1 VGEAGGVAEMFY
13 RAREDRFQAEV
24 ASAARPARAASNL
37 RLLSILGALA
47 LLAVAVFA
55 RLVWLGIPIV
65 VLLVAFVVL
74 VVWHQRLRVRL
85 ATAGTMAAIQREAL
99 ARIGRRWEGI
109 PTPPPISAPPDHAYA
124 RDLDILGPASLLH
137 LVDTTTSPM
146 GEAELARWLLAP
158 APPEAARERQVA
170 VSELA
175 GAIEVWQALEAAGR
189 QARLTAD
196 GAAPDPEPF
205 LTWGEQTPAGG
216 RIMSW
221 VAVISPILFWLSLVL
236 WGVRV
241 LPWPV
246 WIVFFVVD
254 IALAFALLGGAE
266 QTLAPVRLQQGRV
279 APYGLQL
286 SLFQRHGWEAP
297 LLRRLA
303 ESARSGTAP
312 AEARLRSLSRIVSFS
327 VPPTTLLFFP
337 LQVLFLWNVHLSAL
351 ADRWRRVNGH
361 LVRRWLLALGEI
373 EALASL
379 AALRHREPAWT
390 LPELVPDA
398 VEITGVRLG
407 HPLIDPAVRVD
418 NDVRVGPAGELLLVT
433 GSNMSGKSTLL
444 RAIGVNAVLGAAGG
458 PVCAESLRLPS
469 LRLWT
474 SMRIDDSLA
483 RGVSYFLAEVQRLK
497 EVVDG
502 IDLAADEPSVL
513 GCYLLDEILQGTN
526 TAERTTAARAVLLR
540 LAGRRAIGAC
550 STHDLALAS
559 DPGLA
564 RVARN
569 VHLQETIG
577 SGPDGRTTMTFD
589 YRLRDGV
596 ATSTNALRLMA
607 AMGLPAGDGQQA

>member
-1 VGEAGGVAEMFY
+1 
-13 RAREDRFQAEV
+13 
-24 ASAARPARAASNL
+24 
-37 RLLSILGALA
+37 
-47 LLAVAVFA
+47 
-55 RLVWLGIPIV
+55 
-65 VLLVAFVVL
+65 VL
-74 VVWHQRLRVRL
+74 VIWHRRLRTRL
-85 ATAGTMAAIQREAL
+85 STARTMAAIQDEAL
-99 ARIGRRWEGI
+99 ARIRRQWERI
-109 PTPPPISAPPDHAYA
+109 PSPPPIGAPPDHPYA
-124 RDLDILGPASLLH
+124 RDLDIVGPASLLH
-137 LVDTTTSPM
+137 LVNTTTSPM

-158 APPEAARERQVA
+158 APPEVVRERQVA

-175 GAIEVWQALEAAGR
+175 GAIEVFQGLEAAGR
-189 QARLTAD
+189 QAHITAG

-205 LTWGEQTPAGG
+205 LAWGEQTPSAGG
-216 RIMSW
+216 VLGW
-221 VAVISPILFWLSLVL
+221 AAVISPLLFWVSLVL
-236 WGVRV
+236 WAVRV

-246 WIVFFVVD
+246 WIVFFLINIV
-254 IALAFALLGGAE
+254 LAFALAGTVE
-266 QTLAPVRLQQGRV
+266 RTLAPVRLQQGRV

-286 SLFQRHGWEAP
+286 TLFQRHDWEAS

-303 ESARSGTAP
+303 DAARSGARP

-327 VPPTTLLFFP
+327 VPPTTLLYFP
-337 LQVLFLWNVHLSAL
+337 LQVLFLWNVHLASL
-351 ADRWRRVNGH
+351 ADRWRRGDGH
-361 LVRRWLLALGEI
+361 RVRRWLVALGEI
-373 EALASL
+373 ETLASL

-390 LPELVPDA
+390 LPELVPGA
-398 VEITGVRLG
+398 VEITGAGLG

-418 NDVRVGPAGELLLVT
+418 NDVRVGPPGELLLVT

-444 RAIGVNAVLGAAGG
+444 RAIGVNAVLAAAGG
-458 PVCAESLRLPS
+458 PACAESLRLPR

-502 IDLAADEPSVL
+502 IDAAADDPSVL
-513 GCYLLDEILQGTN
+513 GCFLLDEILQGTN

-550 STHDLALAS
+550 STHDLALAA
-559 DPGLA
+559 DPELG

-577 SGPDGRTTMTFD
+577 AGPGGETTMTFD
-589 YRLRDGV
+589 YQLRDGV

-607 AMGLPAGDGQQA
+607 AMGLPTDPQPPFRTEGGPSPA